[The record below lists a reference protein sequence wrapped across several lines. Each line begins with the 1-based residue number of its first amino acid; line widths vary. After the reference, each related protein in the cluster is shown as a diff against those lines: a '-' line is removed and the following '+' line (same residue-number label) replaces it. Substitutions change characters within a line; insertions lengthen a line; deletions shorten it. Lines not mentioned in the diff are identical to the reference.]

1 MPLFCDVALAVPL
14 DMAFT
19 YAIPPGMEPV
29 VGGRVLVPF
38 RQQRMSGIVVELHDR
53 APQGIDD
60 FRNDGKEER
69 VRPQG
74 LQPDFLAMPGSAA
87 NEVAERV
94 EFETSAAKAAIENN
108 PLTAALKRCA
118 TPNQIF
124 PAASKAAP
132 VHKSVPAD
140 PPISKAS
147 SNAKA
152 AWIRSVIEALDV
164 APVLDEQLLK
174 LGRWIADYYLA
185 PIGEVFR
192 TMLPLVAEF
201 KRTITYRITDQG
213 HMALHLAG
221 MSGSPARSQ
230 RTPDEQLVEFRVLDY
245 LAEREGVREQSL
257 RGATK
262 VSKAL
267 LAGMVRKKWI
277 AREDVS
283 AVRDAVRTIKVAVL
297 LGAEA
302 ASEGKIAE
310 ASPPPDGPEARP
322 HTETQ
327 HPQNERSAGDSPAVA
342 GATSPRSSLAK
353 KLNNNQR
360 ALIDALA
367 AAGGRLPVETL
378 RDLDVPRTT
387 LATLVR
393 RGLIEIVEEPEDR
406 TAPKLKPRRSP
417 FEFEFSPAQKE
428 AVKQI
433 LESVGAR
440 KFTGMLLHGV
450 TGSGKTAVY
459 LAVMRE
465 VLEQGRS
472 SILLVPEI
480 GLTPAMAADLIQVFG
495 DEVAILHSGL
505 SDDERAEQWHRI
517 KRGEARVVVGT
528 RSAVFA
534 PVSDL
539 ALVIVDEEQDSS
551 YKQEETPRYHARDV
565 AVMRAKMAGA
575 VVVLGSATPSL
586 ESYYNAKKH
595 KYALLELPDRVEQR
609 PLPEVEILDMRQ
621 EFQETGQEQVISRKL
636 AEEIRE
642 RLEKKEQVM
651 VLLNRRGYSPVVLCR
666 ACGETLQCKNCA
678 VSMTHHKREHKMEC
692 HYCGHVAQ
700 IPNKCAKCGSE
711 YVYFVGTGSEKLE
724 ELLHGMFPQA
734 RIGRLDR
741 DTVRGREDFE
751 RALNALNEGELD
763 MLVGTQMIA
772 KGHDVHGVTLVGVV
786 GADHALS
793 LPDFRAAE
801 RTFQLLT
808 QVAGRAGRGN
818 SPGKVVLQTYFPDHY
833 AVQFAARHDFAG
845 FYDKELQFRSWM
857 HYPPYSAIANVV
869 IRSEKL
875 DEALAWSGELG
886 RWFEKTRHEGI
897 RVLGPAAAPILR
909 LKRDYRYHFI
919 LKSPSREK
927 MNALL
932 RAMLKEAA
940 AKKIPRTQVIVD
952 VDAVWLM

>member
-14 DMAFT
+14 DMVFT

-29 VGGRVLVPF
+29 FGGRVLVPF
-38 RQQRMSGIVVELHDR
+38 RQQRMWGIVVDLHDR
-53 APQGIDD
+53 PPQV
-60 FRNDGKEER
+60 K
-69 VRPQG
+69 
-74 LQPDFLAMPGSAA
+74 
-87 NEVAERV
+87 
-94 EFETSAAKAAIENN
+94 TK
-108 PLTAALKRCA
+108 K
-118 TPNQIF
+118 
-124 PAASKAAP
+124 
-132 VHKSVPAD
+132 
-140 PPISKAS
+140 
-147 SNAKA
+147 
-152 AWIRSVIEALDV
+152 VIEALDLS
-164 APVLDEQLLK
+164 PVLDEQLLK
-174 LGRWIADYYLA
+174 LGKWIADYYLA
-185 PIGEVFR
+185 PVGEVFR
-192 TMLPLVAEF
+192 TMLPLSAEF
-201 KRTITYRITDQG
+201 KRSITYRITDEGQ
-213 HMALHLAG
+213 MALHVAG
-221 MSGSPARSQ
+221 MSGSPARSR

-245 LAEREGVREQSL
+245 LAERESVREERL
-257 RGATK
+257 RGATR
-262 VSKAL
+262 VSKAML
-267 LAGMVRKKWI
+267 SGMLRKRWI
-277 AREDVS
+277 EREDVS
-283 AVRDAVRTIKVAVL
+283 AAHDAKRMIKVAML
-297 LGAEA
+297 LRAESDVEPAAEA
-302 ASEGKIAE
+302 I
-310 ASPPPDGPEARP
+310 DGAPGVPARS
-322 HTETQ
+322 T
-327 HPQNERSAGDSPAVA
+327 GDPPAVA
-342 GATSPRSSLAK
+342 GACPELAEGASRPRSLPLS
-353 KLNNNQR
+353 KLNHNQR
-360 ALIDALA
+360 TLIETLA
-367 AAGGRLPVETL
+367 AAGGRVAVEAI
-378 RDLDVPRTT
+378 RGIDVPRTT
-387 LATLVR
+387 LSTLVR
-393 RGLIEIVEEPEDR
+393 RGLVRLIDEPQAF
-406 TAPKLKPRRSP
+406 TMSKIKPRRSP
-417 FEFEFSPAQKE
+417 FESEFNPAQKE
-428 AVKQI
+428 ALARI
-433 LESVGAR
+433 LDGVRSH
-440 KFTGMLLHGV
+440 KFAGMLLHGV

-459 LAVMRE
+459 LAGMRE

-480 GLTPAMAADLIQVFG
+480 GLTPAVAADLHQVFG

-505 SDDERAEQWHRI
+505 THAERAEQWHRI

-534 PVSDL
+534 PVGDL
-539 ALVIVDEEQDSS
+539 ALLIVDEEQDSS

-565 AVMRAKMAGA
+565 AVMRAKMADA

-586 ESYYNAKKH
+586 ESYYNAKKN
-595 KYALLELPDRVEQR
+595 KYALVELPDRVEQR

-621 EFQETGQEQVISRKL
+621 EFQETGHEQVISRKL

-651 VLLNRRGYSPVVLCR
+651 VLLNRRGYSPVAICR
-666 ACGETLQCKNCA
+666 ACGKTLQCQNCA

-692 HYCGHVAQ
+692 HYCGYVAR
-700 IPNKCAKCGSE
+700 IPDKCAHCGSE

-724 ELLHGMFPQA
+724 ELVHGMFPQA

-786 GADHALS
+786 GADTALG

-808 QVAGRAGRGN
+808 QVAGRAGRGQ

-869 IRSEKL
+869 IRSERL
-875 DEALAWSGELG
+875 DEALTWSGELG

-927 MNALL
+927 MNTLL
-932 RAMLKEAA
+932 RAMLGEAA
-940 AKKIPRTQVIVD
+940 ARKIPRTQIIVD